1 MAKKISELAVAG
13 AVADTDELEL
23 NQSGTS
29 SKATRAQ
36 IVAGLALAS
45 HTHALADLS
54 SFDANGAAITNYLVG
69 QDIETGNYAFVQ
81 TDGGREKIFTGSIA
95 ATWTAPALSDG
106 TSVVVHNVGTADI
119 SFTPSGVAFKGL
131 TTLQAD
137 KTASLSWLP
146 GGIVKL
152 TGELT

>member
-1 MAKKISELAVAG
+1 MAKKISELAAAG
-13 AVADTDELEL
+13 AVVDTDELEL

-36 IVAGLALAS
+36 IVAGLAQAS
-45 HTHALADLS
+45 HTHTLADLS
-54 SFDANGAAITNYLVG
+54 SLDANGGAITNYLVG
-69 QDIETGNYAFVQ
+69 QDIETGSYIFAQ
-81 TDGGREKIFTGSIA
+81 PDAGREKVFTGSSA
-95 ATWTAPALSDG
+95 ATWTAPTLNAG

-119 SFTPSGVAFKGL
+119 SFVPSGVTFKGL
-131 TTLQAD
+131 TTLQVD

-146 GGIVKL
+146 SGIVKL